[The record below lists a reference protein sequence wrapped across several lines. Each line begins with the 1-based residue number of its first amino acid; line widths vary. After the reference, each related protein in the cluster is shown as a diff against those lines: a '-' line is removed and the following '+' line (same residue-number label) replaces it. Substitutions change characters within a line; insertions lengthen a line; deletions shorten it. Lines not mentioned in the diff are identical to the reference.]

1 MAELVGAFG
10 VPHMPNTPLAV
21 RQSPN
26 GELGQLFGAVREQV
40 DAVDPDVLVVFDT
53 DHFATWYYQQLPV
66 FAIGVAESTSGPGT
80 DDWPG
85 LTRFEDIPVAEDVG
99 RHIYL
104 CGLDHG
110 FDLTLSQ
117 EFTVDHS
124 ITVPLEML
132 NPAMQR
138 PMVPFWVNGIAPPLP
153 LARRVYAA
161 GQMVRRAIDAFPAG
175 LRVGIIASGALS
187 GDIGGPH
194 ALPGGPGGPPDEDW
208 VRFALGC
215 MRDGSIDELLE
226 AATRERLQ
234 RAGNV
239 SGEILNWIA
248 LLGAVGD
255 RRPCLIEP
263 QLRGGNGYAAWRW
276 DR

>member
-10 VPHMPNTPLAV
+10 VPHMPGTPLTV
-21 RQSPN
+21 REQPN
-26 GELGQLFGAVREQV
+26 GELAQLFGAVRQHV
-40 DAVDPDVLVVFDT
+40 DAVNPDVLVVFDT
-53 DHFATWYYQQLPV
+53 DHFATWYYQKLPV
-66 FAIGVAESTSGPGT
+66 FAVGVAESTSGPGT

-85 LTRFEDIPVAEDVG
+85 LTSFADIPVALDVA

-104 CGLDHG
+104 CALDQS
-110 FDLTLSQ
+110 FDVTLTE
-117 EFTVDHS
+117 EFSIDHS

-132 NPAMQR
+132 NPAMER
-138 PMVPFWVNGIAPPLP
+138 PFVPFWVNGIAPPLP

-161 GQMVRRAIDAFPAG
+161 GQMVRRAIDALPGNA
-175 LRVGIIASGALS
+175 RVGIIASGAIS

-194 ALPGGPGGPPDEDW
+194 ARPGGPGGPPDEAW
-208 VRFALGC
+208 VTFALDC
-215 MRDGSIDELLE
+215 MRDARIDDLLN

-239 SGEILNWIA
+239 TGEILNWIA

-255 RRPCLIEP
+255 RKPALVEP
-263 QLRGGNGYAAWRW
+263 QLHGGNGYAAWRF